1 MTANRNV
8 QGLLQ
13 LMTKNHSSPTT
24 HQRTIHVLRTKISK
38 IRIYH
43 NCKVYCIE
51 IFIRDVW
58 SNEHATK
65 VYLLSIHTHD
75 DLAKRKITLTF
86 FLTIAIVNGNWA
98 LWGSWTSCSVTCGSG
113 TQSRT
118 RTCTDPAPANGGST
132 CSGNSTAS
140 QACNTQNC
148 PSK

>member
-1 MTANRNV
+1 M
-8 QGLLQ
+8 LQ
-13 LMTKNHSSPTT
+13 LMTKNLSILHHPP
-24 HQRTIHVLRTKISK
+24 QRTKPVHKKEIRK
-38 IRIYH
+38 IRIDH
-43 NCKVYCIE
+43 NWMQDISKMYCIE
-51 IFIRDVW
+51 ISIPDVW
-58 SNEHATK
+58 SNEHSI
-65 VYLLSIHTHD
+65 LLSIHTNN
-75 DLAKRKITLTF
+75 DLLKKENNTEI
-86 FLTIAIVNGNWA
+86 FLTIVIVNGNWA